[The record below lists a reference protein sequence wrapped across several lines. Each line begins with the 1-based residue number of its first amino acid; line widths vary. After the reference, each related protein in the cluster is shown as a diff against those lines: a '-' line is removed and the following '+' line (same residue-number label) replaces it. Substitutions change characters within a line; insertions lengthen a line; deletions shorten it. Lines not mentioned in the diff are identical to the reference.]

1 MCHIQGSGF
10 RIQGLG
16 FRVWVLGFLRVI
28 WGNSLSIQPK
38 DPRKPP
44 YVLGCTY
51 FVKGQAKLVGCN
63 WSFWWSVGVLVA
75 DHRPKALGREGHCA

>member
-38 DPRKPP
+38 DPRKQAMSTLRLTFWG
-44 YVLGCTY
+44 VRTLSK
-51 FVKGQAKLVGCN
+51 VKRNLSAVIGHFG
-63 WSFWWSVGVLVA
+63 
-75 DHRPKALGREGHCA
+75 GR